1 MTVPTDY
8 PDPDSVTSHRA
19 PPGPGQRMGL
29 RAGAG
34 TLIVAA
40 LAVGGA
46 IANWRPINGGGAEAR
61 ERPFVQAGRFGETV
75 STRVFD
81 ATVLDVRGAAKVSNG
96 GQSHDTAGVW
106 IVLRVRLATR
116 DRAMSIGYAAL
127 RDQRDREF
135 RATTRFT
142 QPLVGAGRV
151 LQPGIPV
158 EGDLA
163 FEVPRDAA
171 TRLSA
176 YFGQE
181 QIDIRMDDLAEVLL
195 PTVDKARVDE
205 WASAPAPVPLASAR
219 AVAP

>member
-1 MTVPTDY
+1 MSVPAEH

-19 PPGPGQRMGL
+19 PPGPVRRMGL

-46 IANWRPINGGGAEAR
+46 IANWRPVNGGGAEAR
-61 ERPFVQAGRFGETV
+61 ERPFVQPGRFGETV

-81 ATVLDVRGAAKVSNG
+81 ATVLDVRGAARVASG
-96 GQSHDTAGVW
+96 GEAYDTAGIW
-106 IVLRVRLATR
+106 IVLRVRLTTR
-116 DRAMSIGYAAL
+116 DEATSVGYAAL
-127 RDQRDREF
+127 RDQRDRTF

-142 QPLVGAGRV
+142 QSLVGAGRV

-171 TRLSA
+171 TRLTA
-176 YFGQE
+176 YFGQ
-181 QIDIRMDDLAEVLL
+181 QQVDIRMDDLAEVPL
-195 PTVDKARVDE
+195 PTLDRARIDE
-205 WASAPAPVPLASAR
+205 WASASAPVPLASAR
-219 AVAP
+219 AVTP

>member
-1 MTVPTDY
+1 MTVPAED
-8 PDPDSVTSHRA
+8 PDPNSVVGHRA
-19 PPGPGQRMGL
+19 PPGPVQRIGL

-40 LAVGGA
+40 LALGGA
-46 IANWRPINGGGAEAR
+46 IANWRPVNGGAAEAR

-75 STRVFD
+75 TTRQFD
-81 ATVLDVRGAAKVSNG
+81 AAVLSVRGAAKVAGG
-96 GQSHDTAGVW
+96 GQAYDTAGVW
-106 IVLRVRLATR
+106 IVLRVRLTTREKAT
-116 DRAMSIGYAAL
+116 SIGYAAL
-127 RDQRDREF
+127 RDQRGREF

-142 QPLVGAGRV
+142 QSLVGAGRV

-176 YFGQE
+176 HFAQ
-181 QIDIRMDDLAEVLL
+181 QQVDLRMDDLAEVPL
-195 PTVDKARVDE
+195 PAVDRARVDE
-205 WASAPAPVPLASAR
+205 WANAPAPVPLASAA
-219 AVAP
+219 AVTP